1 MVGPV
6 RRVWREDRILL
17 VGIALA
23 LLALW
28 VGSAVVGPECAAG
41 VCR

>member
-1 MVGPV
+1 MK
-6 RRVWREDRILL
+6 RVWREDRILL
-17 VGIALA
+17 VGLIVALA
-23 LLALW
+23 ALW